1 MSIGDELGA
10 IAVRGDTALTIG
22 VFDGVHRGHTHLISQ
37 LAAEAASKGLLAGVV
52 TFREHP
58 AAVLSPSFQA
68 QYLTSFRDRLQLLS
82 ETAIDFAV
90 PITFDRALAG
100 LTAGEFISLLQE
112 HLRMVSLVVGP
123 DFAMGRKREGTIERL
138 SELGDEMG
146 FTLKVVD
153 GLKETNGETVR
164 STMIRAALS
173 EGDVERVAD
182 LLGRRFTLEGTV
194 VSGEGRGGRLGI
206 PTANLAPPKEMATPG
221 DGIYAAY
228 AHLDDHKMKAA
239 VSIGTNPTF
248 GGRDRTIEPFILDF
262 DENLYGST
270 LRLEF
275 VRRLRDQVKF
285 DSVDALLEQI
295 DRDVVETRRILES
308 VPPC

>member
-10 IAVRGDTALTIG
+10 FAVRGDTALTIG

-37 LAAEAASKGLLAGVV
+37 LIDEAASKGLLAGVV

-68 QYLTSFRDRLQLLS
+68 QYLTSFEDRLDLLGQ
-82 ETAIDFAV
+82 TKIDLAV

-100 LTAGEFISLLQE
+100 LTAEEFITLLQE
-112 HLRMVSLVVGP
+112 NLRMVSLVVGP
-123 DFAMGRKREGTIERL
+123 DFAMGRKREGTLERL
-138 SELGDEMG
+138 TELGDEMG
-146 FTLKVVD
+146 FTLKVVE
-153 GLKETNGETVR
+153 GLQEANGDTVR
-164 STMIRAALS
+164 STTVRNALA

-182 LLGRRFTLEGTV
+182 LLGRRFTLKGPV
-194 VSGEGRGGRLGI
+194 VSGEGRGGKLGI
-206 PTANLAPPKEMATPG
+206 PTANLAPPREMATPG

-248 GGRDRTIEPFILDF
+248 GGHDRTIEPFILDF
-262 DENLYGST
+262 DGNLYGST

-295 DRDVVETRRILES
+295 DRDVAQTRQILENA
-308 VPPC
+308 PPC

>member
-10 IAVRGDTALTIG
+10 FAVRGDTALTIG

-37 LAAEAASKGLLAGVV
+37 LIGEAASNGLLAGVV

-58 AAVLSPSFQA
+58 AAVLNPSFQA
-68 QYLTSFRDRLQLLS
+68 QYLTSFQDRLDLLGH
-82 ETAIDFAV
+82 TKIDFAV
-90 PITFDRALAG
+90 PITFDLALAG
-100 LTAGEFISLLQE
+100 LTAEEFISLLQK

-153 GLKETNGETVR
+153 GLRDADGETVR
-164 STMIRAALS
+164 STTVRTALAK
-173 EGDVERVAD
+173 GDVERVSD
-182 LLGRRFTLEGTV
+182 LLGRRFTLKGPV
-194 VSGEGRGGRLGI
+194 VSGEGRGGSLGI
-206 PTANLAPPKEMATPG
+206 PTANIAPPSEMATPG

-228 AHLDDHKMKAA
+228 AHLHDHKMKAA

-248 GGRDRTIEPFILDF
+248 GGHDRTIEPFILDF
-262 DENLYGST
+262 DGNLYEST

-285 DSVDALLEQI
+285 DSVDALLDQI
-295 DRDVVETRRILES
+295 DRDVADTRQILES
-308 VPPC
+308 APPC

>member
-10 IAVRGDTALTIG
+10 FAVRGDTALTVG
-22 VFDGVHRGHTHLISQ
+22 VFDGVHRGHTHLISH
-37 LAAEAASKGLLAGVV
+37 LVGEAASKGLMAGVV

-68 QYLTSFRDRLQLLS
+68 QYLTSFEDRLDLLN
-82 ETAIDFAV
+82 ETEIDFAV

-100 LTAGEFISLLQE
+100 LTAGDFITLLQE

-138 SELGDEMG
+138 SELGQEMG

-153 GLKETNGETVR
+153 GLQDTNGETVR
-164 STMIRAALS
+164 STTIRTALTA
-173 EGDVERVAD
+173 GNVERVAD
-182 LLGRRFTLEGTV
+182 LLGRRFTLAGAV

-206 PTANLAPPKEMATPG
+206 PTANLAPPREMAVPG

-228 AHLDDHKMKAA
+228 AHLNDHKMKAA

-248 GGRDRTIEPFILDF
+248 GGHDRTIEPFILDF
-262 DENLYGST
+262 DANLYGET

-285 DSVDALLEQI
+285 DSVEALLEQI
-295 DRDVVETRRILES
+295 DQDVAKTREILQNT
-308 VPPC
+308 PPC

>member
-10 IAVRGDTALTIG
+10 FAVRGDTALTSG
-22 VFDGVHRGHTHLISQ
+22 VFDGVHRGHTHLISH
-37 LAAEAASKGLLAGVV
+37 LVGEAASKGLMAGVV

-68 QYLTSFRDRLQLLS
+68 QYLTSFEDRLSLLN

-100 LTAGEFISLLQE
+100 LTAGDFITLLQE

-153 GLKETNGETVR
+153 GLQDTNGETVR
-164 STMIRAALS
+164 STTVRAALS

-182 LLGRRFTLEGTV
+182 LLGRRFTLKGPV
-194 VSGEGRGGRLGI
+194 VSGEGRGGKLGI
-206 PTANLAPPKEMATPG
+206 PTANLAPPKEMAVPG

-228 AHLDDHKMKAA
+228 AHLNDHKMKAA

-248 GGRDRTIEPFILDF
+248 GGQHRTIEPFILDF
-262 DENLYGST
+262 DGNLYGET

-285 DSVDALLEQI
+285 DSVEALLEQI
-295 DRDVVETRRILES
+295 DRDVVDTRRVLQNT
-308 VPPC
+308 PPC

>member
-10 IAVRGDTALTIG
+10 YAVRGDTALTIG

-37 LAAEAASKGLLAGVV
+37 LVDEAVSKGLMPGVV

-58 AAVLSPSFQA
+58 AAVLSANFQA
-68 QYLTSFRDRLQLLS
+68 QYLTSLDDRLNLLN

-138 SELGDEMG
+138 TELGDEMG

-153 GLKETNGETVR
+153 GLRDADGDTVR
-164 STMIRAALS
+164 STTVRTALAK
-173 EGDVERVAD
+173 GDVERVSD
-182 LLGRRFTLEGTV
+182 LLGRRFTLKGPV
-194 VSGEGRGGRLGI
+194 VSGEGRGGQLGI
-206 PTANLAPPKEMATPG
+206 PTANIAPPREMATPG
-221 DGIYAAY
+221 DGIYAAF
-228 AHLDDHKMKAA
+228 AHLGDRKMKTA
-239 VSIGTNPTF
+239 VSIGKNPTF
-248 GGRDRTIEPFILDF
+248 GGQDRTIEPFILDF
-262 DENLYGST
+262 DDDLYGNT

-275 VRRLRDQVKF
+275 VQRLRDQVKF
-285 DSVDALLEQI
+285 DSVEALLEQI
-295 DRDVVETRRILES
+295 DRDVAETRKILES

>member
-10 IAVRGDTALTIG
+10 HAVRGDTALTIG

-37 LAAEAASKGLLAGVV
+37 LIGEAASNDLLAGVV

-58 AAVLSPSFQA
+58 AAVLRPSFQA
-68 QYLTSFRDRLQLLS
+68 QYLTSFEDRLDLLGQ
-82 ETAIDFAV
+82 TKIDLAV
-90 PITFDRALAG
+90 PITFDRALAS
-100 LTAGEFISLLQE
+100 LAAGEFISLLQE
-112 HLRMVSLVVGP
+112 NLRMVSLVVGP

-138 SELGDEMG
+138 TELGDEMG
-146 FTLKVVD
+146 FTLKVIE
-153 GLKETNGETVR
+153 GLQEANGETVR
-164 STMIRAALS
+164 STTVRTALAK
-173 EGDVERVAD
+173 GDVERVSD
-182 LLGRRFTLEGTV
+182 LLGRRFTLKGPV
-194 VSGEGRGGRLGI
+194 VSGEGRGGSLGI
-206 PTANLAPPKEMATPG
+206 PTANLSPPSEMATPG

-248 GGRDRTIEPFILDF
+248 GGLDRTIEPFILDF
-262 DENLYGST
+262 DGNLYGST

-295 DRDVVETRRILES
+295 DRDVTQTRQILENA
-308 VPPC
+308 PPC

>member
-10 IAVRGDTALTIG
+10 FAVRGDTALTIG

-37 LAAEAASKGLLAGVV
+37 LIGEAASKGLLAGVV

-68 QYLTSFRDRLQLLS
+68 QYLTSFEDRLDLLGQ
-82 ETAIDFAV
+82 TKIDLAV
-90 PITFDRALAG
+90 PITFDRALAS
-100 LTAGEFISLLQE
+100 LAAGEFISLLQE
-112 HLRMVSLVVGP
+112 NLRMVSLVVGP

-138 SELGDEMG
+138 TELGEEMG

-153 GLKETNGETVR
+153 GLKDDKGHAVRSTTVR
-164 STMIRAALS
+164 SALAK
-173 EGDVERVAD
+173 GDVERVAH
-182 LLGRRFTLEGTV
+182 LLGRRFTLEGPV
-194 VSGEGRGGRLGI
+194 VSGKGRGGSLGI
-206 PTANLAPPKEMATPG
+206 PTANIAPPSEMATPG

-228 AHLDDHKMKAA
+228 AHLDDRKLKAA

-248 GGRDRTIEPFILDF
+248 GGLDRTIEPFILDF
-262 DENLYGST
+262 DGNLYGST

-285 DSVDALLEQI
+285 DSVEALLEQI
-295 DRDVVETRRILES
+295 DRDVAQTRQILENAT
-308 VPPC
+308 PC

>member
-10 IAVRGDTALTIG
+10 CAVRGDTALTIG

-37 LAAEAASKGLLAGVV
+37 LIGEAASNDLLAGVV

-68 QYLTSFRDRLQLLS
+68 QYLTSFEDRLDLLGQ
-82 ETAIDFAV
+82 TAIDLTV

-100 LTAGEFISLLQE
+100 LTAEEFISLLQE

-138 SELGDEMG
+138 TELGDEMG
-146 FTLKVVD
+146 FTLKVIE
-153 GLKETNGETVR
+153 GLQEANGETVR
-164 STMIRAALS
+164 STTVRTALAK
-173 EGDVERVAD
+173 GDVERVSD
-182 LLGRRFTLEGTV
+182 LLGRRFTLKGPV
-194 VSGEGRGGRLGI
+194 VSGEGRGGKLGI
-206 PTANLAPPKEMATPG
+206 PTANLSPPSEMATPG

-228 AHLDDHKMKAA
+228 AHVGDQEMKAA

-248 GGRDRTIEPFILDF
+248 GGLDRTIEPFILDF
-262 DENLYGST
+262 DGNLYGST

-295 DRDVVETRRILES
+295 DRDVAQTRQILEN

>member
-10 IAVRGDTALTIG
+10 FAVRGDTALTIG
-22 VFDGVHRGHTHLISQ
+22 VFDGVHRGHTHLIAK
-37 LAAEAASKGLLAGVV
+37 LVDEAASKGLLTGVV

-68 QYLTSFRDRLQLLS
+68 QYLTSFEDRLDLLGQ
-82 ETAIDFAV
+82 TAIDFTV

-112 HLRMVSLVVGP
+112 HLRMTSLVVGP

-138 SELGDEMG
+138 TELGDEMG

-153 GLKETNGETVR
+153 GLKEKNGETVR
-164 STMIRAALS
+164 STAIRTALS

-182 LLGRRFTLEGTV
+182 LLGRRFTLKGAV
-194 VSGEGRGGRLGI
+194 VSGEGRGGKLGI
-206 PTANLAPPKEMATPG
+206 PTANLAPPQGMAETG

-228 AHLDDHKMKAA
+228 AHIGDHQLKAA

-248 GGRDRTIEPFILDF
+248 GGHDRTIEPFILDF
-262 DENLYGST
+262 EGNLYGKS
-270 LRLEF
+270 LSLEF

-285 DSVDALLEQI
+285 DSVEALLEQI
-295 DRDVVETRRILES
+295 DRDVAETRRILES
-308 VPPC
+308 APPC

>member
-10 IAVRGDTALTIG
+10 FAVRGDTALTIG
-22 VFDGVHRGHTHLISQ
+22 VFDGVHRGHTHLISH
-37 LAAEAASKGLLAGVV
+37 LVGEAASKGLMAGVV

-68 QYLTSFRDRLQLLS
+68 QYLTSFEDRLDLLN
-82 ETAIDFAV
+82 ETEIDFAV

-100 LTAGEFISLLQE
+100 LTAGDFITLLQE

-153 GLKETNGETVR
+153 GLQDTNGETVR
-164 STMIRAALS
+164 STTVRAALS

-182 LLGRRFTLEGTV
+182 LLGRRFTLKGPV
-194 VSGEGRGGRLGI
+194 VSGEGRGGKLGI
-206 PTANLAPPKEMATPG
+206 PTANLAPPKEMAVPG

-228 AHLDDHKMKAA
+228 ALLNDHKMKAA

-248 GGRDRTIEPFILDF
+248 GGQHRTIEPFILDF
-262 DENLYGST
+262 DGNLYGET

-275 VRRLRDQVKF
+275 VKRLRDQVKF
-285 DSVDALLEQI
+285 DSVEALLEQI
-295 DRDVVETRRILES
+295 DRDVVDTRRILQNT
-308 VPPC
+308 PPC

>member
-10 IAVRGDTALTIG
+10 FAVRGDTALTIG

-37 LAAEAASKGLLAGVV
+37 LVGEAASKGLLAGVV

-68 QYLTSFRDRLQLLS
+68 QYLTSFEDRLDLLGQ
-82 ETAIDFAV
+82 TKIDLAV
-90 PITFDRALAG
+90 PITFDRALAS
-100 LTAGEFISLLQE
+100 LAAGEFISLLQE
-112 HLRMVSLVVGP
+112 NLRMVSLVVGP

-138 SELGDEMG
+138 TELGGEMG

-153 GLKETNGETVR
+153 GLKDDKGDAVRSTTVR
-164 STMIRAALS
+164 SALA

-182 LLGRRFTLEGTV
+182 LLGRRFTMEGPV
-194 VSGEGRGGRLGI
+194 VSGEGRGGSLGI
-206 PTANLAPPKEMATPG
+206 PTANIAPPSEMATPG

-228 AHLDDHKMKAA
+228 AHLDDRKMKAA

-248 GGRDRTIEPFILDF
+248 GGHDRTIEPFILDF
-262 DENLYGST
+262 DGNLYGST
-270 LRLEF
+270 LQLEF

-285 DSVDALLEQI
+285 DSVDSLLEQI
-295 DRDVVETRRILES
+295 DRDVAQTRQILENAT
-308 VPPC
+308 PC

>member
-10 IAVRGDTALTIG
+10 FAVRGDTALTVG

-37 LAAEAASKGLLAGVV
+37 LVDEATSKGLMAGVV

-68 QYLTSFRDRLQLLS
+68 QYLTSFEDRLDLLS
-82 ETAIDFAV
+82 ETAIDLAI
-90 PITFDRALAG
+90 PITFDRSLAS
-100 LTAGEFISLLQE
+100 LTAKEFISLLQE

-146 FTLKVVD
+146 FTLNVVD
-153 GLKETNGETVR
+153 GLRDTEGETVR
-164 STMIRAALS
+164 STTIRAALA

-182 LLGRRFTLEGTV
+182 LLGRRFTLTGPV
-194 VSGEGRGGRLGI
+194 VSGEGRGGKLGI
-206 PTANLAPPKEMATPG
+206 PTANIAPPGGMAVPD

-228 AHLDDHKMKAA
+228 AHLDDHVMKAA

-248 GGRDRTIEPFILDF
+248 DGHDRTIEPFILDF
-262 DENLYGST
+262 DDNLYGKT

-275 VRRLRDQVKF
+275 VQRLRDQIKF
-285 DSVDALLEQI
+285 DSVEALLDQI
-295 DRDVVETRRILES
+295 DRDVADTREILES
-308 VPPC
+308 APPC

>member
-37 LAAEAASKGLLAGVV
+37 LLDEASSNGLLAGVV

-68 QYLTSFRDRLQLLS
+68 QYLTSFQERLDLLN
-82 ETAIDFAV
+82 ETNIDLAV
-90 PITFDRALAG
+90 PITFDRALAD
-100 LTAGEFISLLQE
+100 LSAEEFISLLQE

-138 SELGDEMG
+138 SKLGVEMG

-153 GLKETNGETVR
+153 GLKEASGETVR
-164 STMIRAALS
+164 STTVRAALS
-173 EGDVERVAD
+173 EGDVQRVAD
-182 LLGRRFTLEGTV
+182 LLGRRFTLEGSV
-194 VSGEGRGGRLGI
+194 VSGEGRGGGIGI
-206 PTANLAPPKEMATPG
+206 PTANMAPPHEMAVPG
-221 DGIYAAY
+221 DGIYAAFV
-228 AHLDDHKMKAA
+228 HLDDHRLKAA
-239 VSIGTNPTF
+239 VSIGNNPTF
-248 GGRDRTIEPFILDF
+248 GGQHRTIEPFILDF
-262 DENLYGST
+262 DGSLYGET

-285 DSVDALLEQI
+285 DSVETLLEQI
-295 DRDVVETRRILES
+295 NRDVADTRKILES
-308 VPPC
+308 APPC

>member
-10 IAVRGDTALTIG
+10 FAVRGDTALTVG
-22 VFDGVHRGHTHLISQ
+22 VFDGVHRGHTHLISH
-37 LAAEAASKGLLAGVV
+37 LVGEAASKGLMAGVV

-58 AAVLSPSFQA
+58 AAVLIPSFQA
-68 QYLTSFRDRLQLLS
+68 QYLTSFEDRLDLLN
-82 ETAIDFAV
+82 ETEIDFAV

-100 LTAGEFISLLQE
+100 LTAGDFITLLQE

-138 SELGDEMG
+138 SELGQEMG

-153 GLKETNGETVR
+153 GLQDTNGETVR
-164 STMIRAALS
+164 STTIRTALTA
-173 EGDVERVAD
+173 GNVERVAD
-182 LLGRRFTLEGTV
+182 LLGRRFTLAGAV

-206 PTANLAPPKEMATPG
+206 PTANLAPPREMATPG

-228 AHLDDHKMKAA
+228 AHLDDHRMKAA

-248 GGRDRTIEPFILDF
+248 GGHDRTIEPFILDF
-262 DENLYGST
+262 DANLYGET

-285 DSVDALLEQI
+285 DSVEALLEQI
-295 DRDVVETRRILES
+295 DQDVAKTREILQNT
-308 VPPC
+308 PPC

>member
-37 LAAEAASKGLLAGVV
+37 LVAEAASRGIKSGVV

-146 FTLKVVD
+146 FTLNVVD
-153 GLKETNGETVR
+153 GLQDTNGETVR
-164 STMIRAALS
+164 STTIRAALS

-228 AHLDDHKMKAA
+228 AHLDDHPLEAA
-239 VSIGTNPTF
+239 VSIGNNPTF
-248 GGRDRTIEPFILDF
+248 GGQNRTIEPFILDF

>member
-10 IAVRGDTALTIG
+10 HAVRGDTALTIG

-37 LAAEAASKGLLAGVV
+37 LVSEAASKGLMAGVV

-58 AAVLSPSFQA
+58 AAVLSPSFPA
-68 QYLTSFRDRLQLLS
+68 QYLTSFEDRLDLLN
-82 ETAIDFAV
+82 ETAIDLVV
-90 PITFDRALAG
+90 PITFDRALAS

-138 SELGDEMG
+138 SELGGEMG

-153 GLKETNGETVR
+153 GLRDADGDTVR
-164 STMIRAALS
+164 STTVRSALA

-182 LLGRRFTLEGTV
+182 LLGRRFTLKGPV

-206 PTANLAPPKEMATPG
+206 PTANLSPPREMATPG

-228 AHLDDHKMKAA
+228 AHLDDQEMKAA

-248 GGRDRTIEPFILDF
+248 GGHDRTIEPFILDF
-262 DENLYGST
+262 DGNLYGKT

-285 DSVDALLEQI
+285 DSVEALLEQI
-295 DRDVVETRRILES
+295 DRDVVQTRQILENAT
-308 VPPC
+308 PC